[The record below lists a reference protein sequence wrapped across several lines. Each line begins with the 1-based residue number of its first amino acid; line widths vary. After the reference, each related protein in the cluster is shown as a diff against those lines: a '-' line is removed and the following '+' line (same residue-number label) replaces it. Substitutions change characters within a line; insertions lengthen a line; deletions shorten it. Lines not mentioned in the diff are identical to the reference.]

1 MKKTLLSTSLLT
13 LFISCTVDA
22 QESSADDVIN
32 KQWVGVF
39 GHVYF
44 ADRAKFITGD
54 ASESSPGFGVE
65 YGYKFNKTWSA
76 RFEIARVNIKKSSVT
91 DNTVSAESVGL
102 DALYFVDQN
111 STYIFGGYRNQNFF
125 DTKHLMIVGAGKHWQ
140 LKDNW
145 KITTEIGAM
154 HDFGQPD
161 NDIVDDV
168 ITKIG
173 VTYTFDGIL

>member
-1 MKKTLLSTSLLT
+1 MKKTLLITSLLT
-13 LFISCTVDA
+13 LSVHCTLNA
-22 QESSADDVIN
+22 QESSADDVVN

-44 ADRAKFITGD
+44 ADRAKFSTGD
-54 ASESSPGFGVE
+54 ASESSANFGVE

-76 RFEIARVNIKKSSVT
+76 RFEIARINIKDGSAG

-102 DALYFVDQN
+102 DALYFVDQS
-111 STYIFGGYRNQNFF
+111 STYIFAGYRHQNFF
-125 DTKHLMIVGAGKHWQ
+125 DTKDLMIVGVGKHWQ

-168 ITKIG
+168 ITKVGI
-173 VTYTFDGIL
+173 TYSFGGIL